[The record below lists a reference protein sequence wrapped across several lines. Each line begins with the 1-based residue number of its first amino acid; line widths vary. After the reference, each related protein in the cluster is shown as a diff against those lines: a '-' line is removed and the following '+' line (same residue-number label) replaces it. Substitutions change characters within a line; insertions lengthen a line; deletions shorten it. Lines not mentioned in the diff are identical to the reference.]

1 MTNELYEKLNVY
13 ADAFQ
18 HIREF
23 LNEKERRLFL
33 AETAIQ
39 FGYGAGMALSK
50 GTGVSYSTIRRGIKE
65 LLSGETADNGRVRR
79 SGAGRKAAE
88 EIYPDI
94 MEVTQEI
101 LDDET
106 YGSPEG
112 GKWRSRSLR
121 NITKELAEKGIVIEK
136 STTQRIVK
144 ELGYNRQQN
153 RKMEQVGEA
162 VPDRDEQFEFIRS
175 RKDEAMREGTPVI
188 SVDTKKK
195 ENLGNFKN
203 AGTEYRPSG
212 SPRRVCDH
220 DFFIPELGKV
230 APYGVYVLNDNTAFV
245 NLGTSA
251 DTGAFSAESV
261 RRWWYAL
268 GRINFGYAK
277 RIIITADCGGS
288 NGYRNRLWKLSLAAL
303 AEEIGKEIEVLHY
316 PPGTSKY
323 NKVEH
328 RLFCYITEHW
338 QGKPLINVQ
347 TVVNLIRST
356 TTETGLRVA
365 CTLDEN
371 IYETGI
377 KVTEAE
383 LSAIDIEYIGPH
395 YGWSYVIKGF
405 CIGQ

>member
-18 HIREF
+18 HMREF

-33 AETAIQ
+33 AETAIR
-39 FGYGAGMALSK
+39 FGYGAGMVLSK

-65 LLSGETADNGRVRR
+65 LLSGERTDDGRVRR
-79 SGAGRKAAE
+79 SGAGRKATE

-94 MEVTQEI
+94 IGVTQEI

-144 ELGYNRQQN
+144 ELGYDRQQN

-162 VPDRDEQFEFIRS
+162 APDRDEQFAFIRS
-175 RKDEAMREGTPVI
+175 QKDEAVREGTPVI

-203 AGTEYRPSG
+203 NGTEYRLSR

-261 RRWWYAL
+261 RRWWYAI
-268 GRINFGYAK
+268 GRENFGYAK
-277 RIIITADCGGS
+277 RIVII
-288 NGYRNRLWKLSLAAL
+288 
-303 AEEIGKEIEVLHY
+303 
-316 PPGTSKY
+316 
-323 NKVEH
+323 
-328 RLFCYITEHW
+328 
-338 QGKPLINVQ
+338 
-347 TVVNLIRST
+347 
-356 TTETGLRVA
+356 
-365 CTLDEN
+365 
-371 IYETGI
+371 
-377 KVTEAE
+377 
-383 LSAIDIEYIGPH
+383 
-395 YGWSYVIKGF
+395 
-405 CIGQ
+405 

>member
-1 MTNELYEKLNVY
+1 MTSELNEKLNVY

-18 HIREF
+18 HIHGF

-33 AETAIQ
+33 AEIAIQ
-39 FGYGAGMALSK
+39 YGYGAGMALSK
-50 GTGVSYSTIRRGIKE
+50 RTGVSYSTIRRGMKE
-65 LLSGETADNGRVRR
+65 VLNGETADDGRIRR
-79 SGAGRKAAE
+79 SGAGRKAVE

-94 MEVTQEI
+94 IGLTKEI

-136 STTQRIVK
+136 STVQRIVR

-162 VPDRDEQFEFIRS
+162 VADRDEQFAFIRS
-175 RKDEAMREGTPVI
+175 QKDEAMQEGTPVI

-230 APYGVYVLNDNTAFV
+230 APYGVYVLNDNSAFV

-251 DTGAFSAESV
+251 DTGAFSAESI
-261 RRWWYAL
+261 RRWWYTL
-268 GRINFGYAK
+268 GRVNFGCAR

-303 AEEIGKEIEVLHY
+303 ADEIGKEIEVIHY

-328 RLFCYITEHW
+328 RLFCYITQHW
-338 QGKPLINVQ
+338 QGKPLINIQ

-356 TTETGLRVA
+356 TTETGLSVA
-365 CTLDEN
+365 CTLDKN

-377 KVTEAE
+377 KVTDAE
-383 LSAIDIEYIGPH
+383 FNAIDIEYIGPH
-395 YGWSYVIKGF
+395 YGWSYIIKGF
-405 CIGQ
+405 LN

>member
-1 MTNELYEKLNVY
+1 MTNEQYEKLNVY

-33 AETAIQ
+33 AEISIQ

-50 GTGVSYSTIRRGIKE
+50 QTGVSYSTIRRGMKE
-65 LLSGETADNGRVRR
+65 LFSGETAEDGRVRR
-79 SGAGRKAAE
+79 RGAGRKTAE

-94 MEVTQEI
+94 IGVTKEI

-121 NITKELAEKGIVIEK
+121 NITKELAEKGIIIEK

-162 VPDRDEQFEFIRS
+162 VPDRDEQFEFLRS
-175 RKDEAMREGTPVI
+175 QKDEAMQEGTPVI

-203 AGTEYRPSG
+203 NGTEYRPSG

-261 RRWWYAL
+261 RRWWYAI
-268 GRINFGYAK
+268 GRENFGYAK
-277 RIIITADCGGS
+277 RIVITADCGGS

-303 AEEIGKEIEVLHY
+303 ADEIGKEIEVIHY

-365 CTLDEN
+365 CALDKN

-377 KVTEAE
+377 KVTNAE
-383 LSAIDIEYIGPH
+383 FNAIDIEYIGPH
-395 YGWSYVIKGF
+395 YGWSYIIRGF
-405 CIGQ
+405 LN

>member
-1 MTNELYEKLNVY
+1 MTSELNEKLNVY

-18 HIREF
+18 HIHGF

-33 AETAIQ
+33 AEIAIQ
-39 FGYGAGMALSK
+39 YGYGAGMALSK
-50 GTGVSYSTIRRGIKE
+50 RTGVSYSTIRRGMKE
-65 LLSGETADNGRVRR
+65 VLKGEMADDGRIRR
-79 SGAGRKAAE
+79 SGAGRKAVE

-94 MEVTQEI
+94 IGLTKEI

-121 NITKELAEKGIVIEK
+121 NITKELAEKGIIIEK
-136 STTQRIVK
+136 STAQRIVK

-153 RKMEQVGEA
+153 RKMEQVGQA
-162 VPDRDEQFEFIRS
+162 VPDRDEQFAFIRS
-175 RKDEAMREGTPVI
+175 QKDEAMQEGTPVI

-195 ENLGNFKN
+195 ENLGNFNN

-251 DTGAFSAESV
+251 DTGAFSAESI

-268 GRINFGYAK
+268 GRVNFGCAR

-303 AEEIGKEIEVLHY
+303 ADEIGKEIEVIHY

-328 RLFCYITEHW
+328 RLFCYITQHW
-338 QGKPLINVQ
+338 QGKPLINIQ

-356 TTETGLRVA
+356 TTETGLSVA
-365 CTLDEN
+365 CTLDKN

-377 KVTEAE
+377 KVTDAE
-383 LSAIDIEYIGPH
+383 FNAIDIEYIGPH
-395 YGWSYVIKGF
+395 YGWSYIIKGF
-405 CIGQ
+405 LN

>member
-1 MTNELYEKLNVY
+1 MTSELDEKLNVY

-18 HIREF
+18 HIHEF

-33 AETAIQ
+33 AEIAIQ
-39 FGYGAGMALSK
+39 CGYGAGMALSK
-50 GTGVSYSTIRRGIKE
+50 RTGVSYSTIRRGMKE
-65 LLSGETADNGRVRR
+65 VLKGEMADDGRIRR
-79 SGAGRKAAE
+79 SGAGRKAVE

-94 MEVTQEI
+94 IGLTKEI

-121 NITKELAEKGIVIEK
+121 NITKELAEKGIIIEK
-136 STTQRIVK
+136 STAQRIVK

-153 RKMEQVGEA
+153 RKMEQVGE
-162 VPDRDEQFEFIRS
+162 VVSDRDEQFEFIRS
-175 RKDEAMREGTPVI
+175 QKDEAMREGTPVI

-203 AGTEYRPSG
+203 NRTEYRPSA
-212 SPRRVCDH
+212 SPRRVCEH

-251 DTGAFSAESV
+251 DTGAFSAESI
-261 RRWWYAL
+261 RRWWYAV
-268 GRINFGYAK
+268 GRVNFGCAK
-277 RIIITADCGGS
+277 RIVITADCGGS

-303 AEEIGKEIEVLHY
+303 AEEIGKEIEVIHY

-365 CTLDEN
+365 CTLDKN

-377 KVTEAE
+377 KVTDAQFN
-383 LSAIDIEYIGPH
+383 AIDIEYIGPH
-395 YGWSYVIKGF
+395 YGWSYIIKGF
-405 CIGQ
+405 CVSQ

>member
-1 MTNELYEKLNVY
+1 MTNELNEKVKVY
-13 ADAFQ
+13 ADAFKQ
-18 HIREF
+18 IRGF

-39 FGYGAGMALSK
+39 CGYGAGIALSK
-50 GTGVSYSTIRRGIKE
+50 RTGVSYSTIRRGMKE
-65 LLSGETADNGRVRR
+65 LLSGETTDGERIRR
-79 SGAGRKAAE
+79 SGAGRKTVE
-88 EIYPDI
+88 ELYPDI
-94 MEVTQEI
+94 IGLTKEI

-121 NITKELAEKGIVIEK
+121 NIVKELAEKGIVIEK
-136 STTQRIVK
+136 STAQRIVK
-144 ELGYNRQQN
+144 ELGYHRQQN

-162 VPDRDEQFEFIRS
+162 APDRDAQFEFIRS
-175 RKDEAMREGTPVI
+175 QKDEAMQEGAPVI

-220 DFFIPELGKV
+220 DFFSPELGKV

-261 RRWWYAL
+261 RRWWYAV
-268 GRINFGYAK
+268 GKENFGYAR
-277 RIIITADCGGS
+277 RIVITADCGGS

-303 AEEIGKEIEVLHY
+303 ADEIGKEIEVVHY

-338 QGKPLINVQ
+338 QGKPLINIQ
-347 TVVNLIRST
+347 TVVNLIRSA

-365 CTLDEN
+365 CMLDKN

-377 KVTEAE
+377 KVTNAE
-383 LSAIDIEYIGPH
+383 FNAIDIEYVGPH

-405 CIGQ
+405 LN